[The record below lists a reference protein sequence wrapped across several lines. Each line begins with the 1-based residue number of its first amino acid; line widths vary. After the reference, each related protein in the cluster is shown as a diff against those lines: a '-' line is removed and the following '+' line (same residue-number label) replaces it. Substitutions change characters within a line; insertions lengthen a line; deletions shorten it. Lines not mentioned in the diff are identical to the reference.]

1 MYRVTCCTD
10 NVMTTF
16 FHRHWILNAVP
27 SIGTHAA
34 IRFIK
39 EKFLIGE
46 LSIAEAAQ
54 ALMASVHMVTADLE
68 AIRLVEA
75 SQPKRF

>member
-1 MYRVTCCTD
+1 MSRVKCATD
-10 NVMTTF
+10 NVMTPF
-16 FHRHWILNAVP
+16 FHRYWILNAVP
-27 SIGTHAA
+27 AIGTHVA

-39 EKFLIGE
+39 EKLLVGE
-46 LSIAEAAQ
+46 LSIAEVAQ
-54 ALMASVHMVTADLE
+54 ALIASVHMVTADLE